1 MKPTA
6 NQVARAAT
14 LAAHVGYTYDELDCQ
29 AFVEHCVRQA
39 GGRMDYLG
47 TNDMAR
53 RAAWL
58 GTLDEARAQGRLVP
72 GAGLLIREATEANL
86 PARYAGDGLG
96 DFSHVGL
103 YVGENALTDTDKN
116 GRRRAC
122 DAVHSSATMGRVAG
136 STLQNGWTH
145 ALWFS
150 EIDYAVTAGAGAGG
164 TSAGAGISGTGT
176 GTNTGGTG
184 SAGTSTGGTS
194 AGNSDAVTG
203 GTGAGN
209 GGTGTG
215 TNTGG
220 TNTGVTGSAGT
231 STGTSAGISDTVTGV
246 TGTGNGGTGTGTKT
260 GGTSTGGTSASTS
273 GTGTGEVTS
282 GTNADGTST
291 GSTGTGTS
299 GTGTDTN
306 TGGTSTGNAGAGT
319 GAVTSGTNAGGT
331 STGAGT
337 GGTGTGAVTSG
348 TNAGNA
354 GAGISGTG
362 TGTNT
367 GGTNTGVTGATP
379 APGLTAGA
387 VPAAYATVTSPDGGP
402 VKLRKSA
409 SRGESLYWLVGAGA
423 RVRVERTR
431 DGWSLVTA
439 LCTDGYTR
447 RAWMMDAYLRR

>member
-122 DAVHSSATMGRVAG
+122 DVVHSSATMGRVAG

-150 EIDYAVTAGAGAGG
+150 EIDYAVTAGAGAG
-164 TSAGAGISGTGT
+164 AD
-176 GTNTGGTG
+176 GTN
-184 SAGTSTGGTS
+184 A
-194 AGNSDAVTG
+194 D

-209 GGTGTG
+209 G
-215 TNTGG
+215 
-220 TNTGVTGSAGT
+220 
-231 STGTSAGISDTVTGV
+231 
-246 TGTGNGGTGTGTKT
+246 
-260 GGTSTGGTSASTS
+260 

-282 GTNADGTST
+282 GTNAGSTSA
-291 GSTGTGTS
+291 GNSGTGTGTS
-299 GTGTDTN
+299 
-306 TGGTSTGNAGAGT
+306 
-319 GAVTSGTNAGGT
+319 AVTSGTNAD
-331 STGAGT
+331 
-337 GGTGTGAVTSG
+337 GTGTGAGADTS
-348 TNAGNA
+348 A
-354 GAGISGTG
+354 GTG
-362 TGTNT
+362 TSAGTNT
-367 GGTNTGVTGATP
+367 GGTNTGGTGTTP
-379 APGLTAGA
+379 VPGLTAGA

>member
-122 DAVHSSATMGRVAG
+122 DVVHSSATMGRVAG

-150 EIDYAVTAGAGAGG
+150 EIDYAVTAGAGVGG
-164 TSAGAGISGTGT
+164 TSAGAGTSGTGT
-176 GTNTGGTG
+176 GTNTGGT
-184 SAGTSTGGTS
+184 SA
-194 AGNSDAVTG
+194 G
-203 GTGAGN
+203 GTGAST

-215 TNTGG
+215 TG
-220 TNTGVTGSAGT
+220 AGT
-231 STGTSAGISDTVTGV
+231 S
-246 TGTGNGGTGTGTKT
+246 GTGTDTNT
-260 GGTSTGGTSASTS
+260 GGTSTGGTSAGTS
-273 GTGTGEVTS
+273 GTGTG
-282 GTNADGTST
+282 T
-291 GSTGTGTS
+291 GAGTS

-319 GAVTSGTNAGGT
+319 G
-331 STGAGT
+331 
-337 GGTGTGAVTSG
+337 
-348 TNAGNA
+348 
-354 GAGISGTG
+354 G

-367 GGTNTGVTGATP
+367 GGTSTGVTGTTP

-387 VPAAYATVTSPDGGP
+387 VPAAYATVASPDGGP

>member
-72 GAGLLIREATEANL
+72 GAGLLIRESTEANL

-122 DAVHSSATMGRVAG
+122 DVVHSSATMGRVAG

-150 EIDYAVTAGAGAGG
+150 EIDYAVTAGAGAG
-164 TSAGAGISGTGT
+164 AD
-176 GTNTGGTG
+176 GTN
-184 SAGTSTGGTS
+184 A
-194 AGNSDAVTG
+194 D
-203 GTGAGN
+203 GTGAGMDVGAEGTN
-209 GGTGTG
+209 GGGTGTG
-215 TNTGG
+215 N
-220 TNTGVTGSAGT
+220 
-231 STGTSAGISDTVTGV
+231 
-246 TGTGNGGTGTGTKT
+246 
-260 GGTSTGGTSASTS
+260 
-273 GTGTGEVTS
+273 GEVTS
-282 GTNADGTST
+282 GTST
-291 GSTGTGTS
+291 GSTG
-299 GTGTDTN
+299 
-306 TGGTSTGNAGAGT
+306 
-319 GAVTSGTNAGGT
+319 
-331 STGAGT
+331 TGAGT
-337 GGTGTGAVTSG
+337 GGTGTG
-348 TNAGNA
+348 NA
-354 GAGISGTG
+354 GAGTSGTG

-367 GGTNTGVTGATP
+367 GVTGTTP

>member
-122 DAVHSSATMGRVAG
+122 DVVHSSATMGRVAG

-150 EIDYAVTAGAGAGG
+150 EIDYAVTAGAGAGADGANADG
-164 TSAGAGISGTGT
+164 TSTGNTGAGTGEVTSSTNASGTGAGTSGTGT
-176 GTNTGGTG
+176 GT
-184 SAGTSTGGTS
+184 SA
-194 AGNSDAVTG
+194 
-203 GTGAGN
+203 
-209 GGTGTG
+209 
-215 TNTGG
+215 
-220 TNTGVTGSAGT
+220 
-231 STGTSAGISDTVTGV
+231 
-246 TGTGNGGTGTGTKT
+246 
-260 GGTSTGGTSASTS
+260 
-273 GTGTGEVTS
+273 VTS
-282 GTNADGTST
+282 GTNADST
-291 GSTGTGTS
+291 
-299 GTGTDTN
+299 
-306 TGGTSTGNAGAGT
+306 
-319 GAVTSGTNAGGT
+319 
-331 STGAGT
+331 
-337 GGTGTGAVTSG
+337 
-348 TNAGNA
+348 
-354 GAGISGTG
+354 GTG
-362 TGTNT
+362 TGTNA
-367 GGTNTGVTGATP
+367 GVTNTGVTGATP
-379 APGLTAGA
+379 APGLTSGA

-409 SRGESLYWLVGAGA
+409 SAEETLYWLVNAGA
-423 RVRVERTR
+423 RVLVERER
-431 DGWSLVTA
+431 DGWA
-439 LCTDGYTR
+439 LIRAICTDGYTR
-447 RAWMMDAYLRR
+447 RAYMMARYLEEENERR

>member
-122 DAVHSSATMGRVAG
+122 DVVHSSATMGRVAG

-145 ALWFS
+145 ALWFP
-150 EIDYAVTAGAGAGG
+150 EIDYAVTAGAGAGAGGANADG
-164 TSAGAGISGTGT
+164 TGAGASTET
-176 GTNTGGTG
+176 
-184 SAGTSTGGTS
+184 SAGTS
-194 AGNSDAVTG
+194 
-203 GTGAGN
+203 GAGN
-209 GGTGTG
+209 G
-215 TNTGG
+215 
-220 TNTGVTGSAGT
+220 
-231 STGTSAGISDTVTGV
+231 
-246 TGTGNGGTGTGTKT
+246 
-260 GGTSTGGTSASTS
+260 
-273 GTGTGEVTS
+273 E
-282 GTNADGTST
+282 
-291 GSTGTGTS
+291 
-299 GTGTDTN
+299 
-306 TGGTSTGNAGAGT
+306 
-319 GAVTSGTNAGGT
+319 VTSGTNAGGT
-331 STGAGT
+331 GT
-337 GGTGTGAVTSG
+337 TS
-348 TNAGNA
+348 AL
-354 GAGISGTG
+354 
-362 TGTNT
+362 
-367 GGTNTGVTGATP
+367 
-379 APGLTAGA
+379 GLTAGA

>member
-39 GGRMDYLG
+39 GGRMDDLG

-122 DAVHSSATMGRVAG
+122 DVVHSSATMGRVAG

-150 EIDYAVTAGAGAGG
+150 EIDYAVTAGAGAG
-164 TSAGAGISGTGT
+164 A
-176 GTNTGGTG
+176 
-184 SAGTSTGGTS
+184 
-194 AGNSDAVTG
+194 D
-203 GTGAGN
+203 
-209 GGTGTG
+209 
-215 TNTGG
+215 
-220 TNTGVTGSAGT
+220 
-231 STGTSAGISDTVTGV
+231 
-246 TGTGNGGTGTGTKT
+246 
-260 GGTSTGGTSASTS
+260 
-273 GTGTGEVTS
+273 
-282 GTNADGTST
+282 GTNADGT
-291 GSTGTGTS
+291 
-299 GTGTDTN
+299 
-306 TGGTSTGNAGAGT
+306 GGTGT
-319 GAVTSGTNAGGT
+319 GAVTSGTNADGT
-331 STGAGT
+331 GTGA
-337 GGTGTGAVTSG
+337 GTGAVTSG

-354 GAGISGTG
+354 GAGNGGTGTGTNTGGTSTGNAGAGISG

-367 GGTNTGVTGATP
+367 GGTNTGVTGTTP

>member
-122 DAVHSSATMGRVAG
+122 DVVHSSATMGRVAG

-150 EIDYAVTAGAGAGG
+150 EIDYAVTAGAGAGAGGANADG
-164 TSAGAGISGTGT
+164 TGAGAGTE
-176 GTNTGGTG
+176 
-184 SAGTSTGGTS
+184 TS
-194 AGNSDAVTG
+194 AGNG
-203 GTGAGN
+203 
-209 GGTGTG
+209 
-215 TNTGG
+215 
-220 TNTGVTGSAGT
+220 
-231 STGTSAGISDTVTGV
+231 
-246 TGTGNGGTGTGTKT
+246 
-260 GGTSTGGTSASTS
+260 

-282 GTNADGTST
+282 GTNA
-291 GSTGTGTS
+291 
-299 GTGTDTN
+299 
-306 TGGTSTGNAGAGT
+306 GG
-319 GAVTSGTNAGGT
+319 
-331 STGAGT
+331 TGAGT
-337 GGTGTGAVTSG
+337 SGAGTGAVTSG

-354 GAGISGTG
+354 GAGTSGTG

-379 APGLTAGA
+379 APGLTEGA

>member
-122 DAVHSSATMGRVAG
+122 DVVHSSATMGRVAG

-150 EIDYAVTAGAGAGG
+150 EIDYAVTAGAGAGAGG
-164 TSAGAGISGTGT
+164 TNADGTGAGA
-176 GTNTGGTG
+176 
-184 SAGTSTGGTS
+184 STETS
-194 AGNSDAVTG
+194 AGNG
-203 GTGAGN
+203 
-209 GGTGTG
+209 
-215 TNTGG
+215 
-220 TNTGVTGSAGT
+220 
-231 STGTSAGISDTVTGV
+231 
-246 TGTGNGGTGTGTKT
+246 
-260 GGTSTGGTSASTS
+260 

-282 GTNADGTST
+282 GTNA
-291 GSTGTGTS
+291 GST
-299 GTGTDTN
+299 
-306 TGGTSTGNAGAGT
+306 GAGT
-319 GAVTSGTNAGGT
+319 GAVTSGTN
-331 STGAGT
+331 
-337 GGTGTGAVTSG
+337 
-348 TNAGNA
+348 
-354 GAGISGTG
+354 
-362 TGTNT
+362 
-367 GGTNTGVTGATP
+367 TGVTGTTP
-379 APGLTAGA
+379 APGLTSGA

>member
-122 DAVHSSATMGRVAG
+122 DVVHSSATMGRVAG

-150 EIDYAVTAGAGAGG
+150 EIDYAVTAGAGAGAG
-164 TSAGAGISGTGT
+164 GANADGTGTGEVTSGTNTGGTNTGVTGSAGTSTDTSAGISGTGTGTGAGTSGTGT
-176 GTNTGGTG
+176 GTNTGGTN
-184 SAGTSTGGTS
+184 A
-194 AGNSDAVTG
+194 G

-220 TNTGVTGSAGT
+220 TSTGSAGT
-231 STGTSAGISDTVTGV
+231 GAITGTTAADT
-246 TGTGNGGTGTGTKT
+246 
-260 GGTSTGGTSASTS
+260 
-273 GTGTGEVTS
+273 
-282 GTNADGTST
+282 
-291 GSTGTGTS
+291 
-299 GTGTDTN
+299 
-306 TGGTSTGNAGAGT
+306 
-319 GAVTSGTNAGGT
+319 
-331 STGAGT
+331 
-337 GGTGTGAVTSG
+337 
-348 TNAGNA
+348 
-354 GAGISGTG
+354 
-362 TGTNT
+362 
-367 GGTNTGVTGATP
+367 TP

>member
-150 EIDYAVTAGAGAGG
+150 EIDYAVTAGAGAG
-164 TSAGAGISGTGT
+164 AGGANADGTGNG
-176 GTNTGGTG
+176 GTNTGGTSTSG
-184 SAGTSTGGTS
+184 TGTGNGGTSTGTGTGTSTGTGTGAGTST
-194 AGNSDAVTG
+194 NTG
-203 GTGAGN
+203 GTGAGTSTN
-209 GGTGTG
+209 TGGTGAGTGMGTGTGGTGTGTSTGTCTGTSGAGTG

-220 TNTGVTGSAGT
+220 TN
-231 STGTSAGISDTVTGV
+231 
-246 TGTGNGGTGTGTKT
+246 
-260 GGTSTGGTSASTS
+260 
-273 GTGTGEVTS
+273 
-282 GTNADGTST
+282 
-291 GSTGTGTS
+291 
-299 GTGTDTN
+299 
-306 TGGTSTGNAGAGT
+306 
-319 GAVTSGTNAGGT
+319 
-331 STGAGT
+331 
-337 GGTGTGAVTSG
+337 
-348 TNAGNA
+348 
-354 GAGISGTG
+354 
-362 TGTNT
+362 
-367 GGTNTGVTGATP
+367 TGATP

>member
-86 PARYAGDGLG
+86 PARYTGDGLG

-122 DAVHSSATMGRVAG
+122 DVVHSSATMGRVAG

-150 EIDYAVTAGAGAGG
+150 EIDYAVTAGAGAGADGANADG
-164 TSAGAGISGTGT
+164 TGGAGMDVGAE

-184 SAGTSTGGTS
+184 SAGTST
-194 AGNSDAVTG
+194 D
-203 GTGAGN
+203 
-209 GGTGTG
+209 
-215 TNTGG
+215 
-220 TNTGVTGSAGT
+220 
-231 STGTSAGISDTVTGV
+231 TSAGISDTVTGV
-246 TGTGNGGTGTGTKT
+246 
-260 GGTSTGGTSASTS
+260 
-273 GTGTGEVTS
+273 
-282 GTNADGTST
+282 
-291 GSTGTGTS
+291 TGTGTS

-319 GAVTSGTNAGGT
+319 S
-331 STGAGT
+331 
-337 GGTGTGAVTSG
+337 
-348 TNAGNA
+348 
-354 GAGISGTG
+354 G

-387 VPAAYATVTSPDGGP
+387 VPAAYATVASPDGGP

>member
-86 PARYAGDGLG
+86 PARYTGDGLG

-122 DAVHSSATMGRVAG
+122 DVVHSSATMGRVAG

-150 EIDYAVTAGAGAGG
+150 EIDYAVTAGAGAG
-164 TSAGAGISGTGT
+164 ADGANADG
-176 GTNTGGTG
+176 TGGTAI
-184 SAGTSTGGTS
+184 SDTS
-194 AGNSDAVTG
+194 AG

-209 GGTGTG
+209 
-215 TNTGG
+215 
-220 TNTGVTGSAGT
+220 
-231 STGTSAGISDTVTGV
+231 
-246 TGTGNGGTGTGTKT
+246 
-260 GGTSTGGTSASTS
+260 
-273 GTGTGEVTS
+273 GEVTS
-282 GTNADGTST
+282 GTNAGGTGAGTSGAGT
-291 GSTGTGTS
+291 GTSAVTSDTNAGSTGAGTGGTGTGTGAGTS

-319 GAVTSGTNAGGT
+319 SGTGTGTNTGGTNTGGTGAGTGTNTSGAGGTSTGTGAGTSGTGTSAVTSGTNAGSTGAGTGTNAGGT
-331 STGAGT
+331 STGT

-354 GAGISGTG
+354 GAGTSGTG

-367 GGTNTGVTGATP
+367 GGTNTGVTSTTS

>member
-122 DAVHSSATMGRVAG
+122 DVVHSSATMGRVAG

-150 EIDYAVTAGAGAGG
+150 EIDYAVTAGAGAGAGGANADG
-164 TSAGAGISGTGT
+164 TGAGAGTE
-176 GTNTGGTG
+176 
-184 SAGTSTGGTS
+184 TS
-194 AGNSDAVTG
+194 AGNG
-203 GTGAGN
+203 
-209 GGTGTG
+209 
-215 TNTGG
+215 
-220 TNTGVTGSAGT
+220 
-231 STGTSAGISDTVTGV
+231 
-246 TGTGNGGTGTGTKT
+246 
-260 GGTSTGGTSASTS
+260 

-282 GTNADGTST
+282 GTNAGGTGAGTS
-291 GSTGTGTS
+291 
-299 GTGTDTN
+299 
-306 TGGTSTGNAGAGT
+306 GAGT

-337 GGTGTGAVTSG
+337 GGTGTGTGAVTSGTNAGGTGAGTSGTGAGTGAVTSG

-354 GAGISGTG
+354 GAGTSGTG

-379 APGLTAGA
+379 APGLTEGA

>member
-1 MKPTA
+1 MKPIGES
-6 NQVARAAT
+6 VAAA
-14 LAAHVGYTYDELDCQ
+14 AVQAVSVGYTYDEMDCQ
-29 AFVEHCVRQA
+29 AFVEHCARQA

-86 PARYAGDGLG
+86 PARYTGDGLG

-136 STLQNGWTH
+136 TTLQNGWTH

-150 EIDYAVTAGAGAGG
+150 EIDYAVTAGAGAGADG
-164 TSAGAGISGTGT
+164 ANADGTGGTAISDTSAGGTGT
-176 GTNTGGTG
+176 GNGEVT
-184 SAGTSTGGTS
+184 SGTS
-194 AGNSDAVTG
+194 TG

-209 GGTGTG
+209 
-215 TNTGG
+215 
-220 TNTGVTGSAGT
+220 
-231 STGTSAGISDTVTGV
+231 
-246 TGTGNGGTGTGTKT
+246 
-260 GGTSTGGTSASTS
+260 
-273 GTGTGEVTS
+273 
-282 GTNADGTST
+282 
-291 GSTGTGTS
+291 
-299 GTGTDTN
+299 
-306 TGGTSTGNAGAGT
+306 
-319 GAVTSGTNAGGT
+319 GTNAGGT

-337 GGTGTGAVTSG
+337 GGTGTSAVTSGTNAGSTGTGAGTGGTGAGTGGTGTGAGTGGTSTGNTGAGTSGTGTGTGAGTSGTGTDTNTGG

-362 TGTNT
+362 TNT
-367 GGTNTGVTGATP
+367 GGTNTGGTGTTP
-379 APGLTAGA
+379 VPGLTAGA

>member
-1 MKPTA
+1 MKPTG

-14 LAAHVGYTYDELDCQ
+14 LAAHVGYTYEELDCQ

-86 PARYAGDGLG
+86 PARYTGDGLG

-122 DAVHSSATMGRVAG
+122 DVVHSSATMGRVAG

-150 EIDYAVTAGAGAGG
+150 EIDYAVTAGAGAG
-164 TSAGAGISGTGT
+164 AG
-176 GTNTGGTG
+176 GTNADGTGGTAI
-184 SAGTSTGGTS
+184 SDTS
-194 AGNSDAVTG
+194 AG
-203 GTGAGN
+203 GTGA
-209 GGTGTG
+209 
-215 TNTGG
+215 
-220 TNTGVTGSAGT
+220 
-231 STGTSAGISDTVTGV
+231 
-246 TGTGNGGTGTGTKT
+246 
-260 GGTSTGGTSASTS
+260 
-273 GTGTGEVTS
+273 GTGEVTS
-282 GTNADGTST
+282 GTNAGGTGTGNGTNAGGTSTGAGTGGTGAGTGGTGTGAGTGGTSTGNTGAGNGEVTSGTSTGGIDTGTGAGTSGTDTGTNADGTSTGGIGGMGIGIIAT
-291 GSTGTGTS
+291 GSTGTGGTGTGTGADTS

-306 TGGTSTGNAGAGT
+306 TGGTSTGNA
-319 GAVTSGTNAGGT
+319 S
-331 STGAGT
+331 
-337 GGTGTGAVTSG
+337 
-348 TNAGNA
+348 
-354 GAGISGTG
+354 AGISG

-367 GGTNTGVTGATP
+367 GGTNTGVTGTTP

-431 DGWSLVTA
+431 DDWSLVTA

>member
-6 NQVARAAT
+6 NQVAQAAT

-150 EIDYAVTAGAGAGG
+150 EIDYAVTAGAGVGG
-164 TSAGAGISGTGT
+164 TSAGGTGGAGMDVGAEGTNGGGTGAGTGEVTSGTNTGGTSAGTGGTSTGTSAGTSGTGT
-176 GTNTGGTG
+176 GTNTGGT
-184 SAGTSTGGTS
+184 S
-194 AGNSDAVTG
+194 
-203 GTGAGN
+203 
-209 GGTGTG
+209 
-215 TNTGG
+215 
-220 TNTGVTGSAGT
+220 TGSAGT
-231 STGTSAGISDTVTGV
+231 GAITGTTAADT
-246 TGTGNGGTGTGTKT
+246 
-260 GGTSTGGTSASTS
+260 
-273 GTGTGEVTS
+273 
-282 GTNADGTST
+282 
-291 GSTGTGTS
+291 
-299 GTGTDTN
+299 
-306 TGGTSTGNAGAGT
+306 
-319 GAVTSGTNAGGT
+319 
-331 STGAGT
+331 
-337 GGTGTGAVTSG
+337 
-348 TNAGNA
+348 
-354 GAGISGTG
+354 
-362 TGTNT
+362 
-367 GGTNTGVTGATP
+367 TP

>member
-145 ALWFS
+145 ALWFP
-150 EIDYAVTAGAGAGG
+150 EIDYAVTAGAGAG
-164 TSAGAGISGTGT
+164 ADGANADG
-176 GTNTGGTG
+176 TGGTAI
-184 SAGTSTGGTS
+184 SDTS
-194 AGNSDAVTG
+194 AG
-203 GTGAGN
+203 GTGA
-209 GGTGTG
+209 
-215 TNTGG
+215 
-220 TNTGVTGSAGT
+220 
-231 STGTSAGISDTVTGV
+231 
-246 TGTGNGGTGTGTKT
+246 
-260 GGTSTGGTSASTS
+260 
-273 GTGTGEVTS
+273 GTGEVTS
-282 GTNADGTST
+282 GTNA
-291 GSTGTGTS
+291 GSTGTGNGTNAGGTGAGTS

-306 TGGTSTGNAGAGT
+306 TGGTSTGNAGAG
-319 GAVTSGTNAGGT
+319 
-331 STGAGT
+331 
-337 GGTGTGAVTSG
+337 
-348 TNAGNA
+348 
-354 GAGISGTG
+354 ISG

-367 GGTNTGVTGATP
+367 GGTNAGGTGATP
-379 APGLTAGA
+379 VPGLTAGA

>member
-122 DAVHSSATMGRVAG
+122 DVVHSSATMGRVAG

-150 EIDYAVTAGAGAGG
+150 EIDYAVTAGAGAGADGANADG
-164 TSAGAGISGTGT
+164 TGGAGMDVGAE

-184 SAGTSTGGTS
+184 SAGTSTDTS
-194 AGNSDAVTG
+194 AGISDTVTG
-203 GTGAGN
+203 ATGTGN

-215 TNTGG
+215 TNTG
-220 TNTGVTGSAGT
+220 
-231 STGTSAGISDTVTGV
+231 DTVTGV
-246 TGTGNGGTGTGTKT
+246 
-260 GGTSTGGTSASTS
+260 
-273 GTGTGEVTS
+273 
-282 GTNADGTST
+282 
-291 GSTGTGTS
+291 
-299 GTGTDTN
+299 
-306 TGGTSTGNAGAGT
+306 
-319 GAVTSGTNAGGT
+319 
-331 STGAGT
+331 TGAGT

-348 TNAGNA
+348 TSTGNA
-354 GAGISGTG
+354 SAGISGTG
-362 TGTNT
+362 TNA

-379 APGLTAGA
+379 VPGLTAGA
-387 VPAAYATVTSPDGGP
+387 GPAAYATVASPDGGP

>member
-122 DAVHSSATMGRVAG
+122 DVVHSSATMGRVAG

-150 EIDYAVTAGAGAGG
+150 EIDYAVTAGAGAG
-164 TSAGAGISGTGT
+164 ADGA
-176 GTNTGGTG
+176 NAGGTG
-184 SAGTSTGGTS
+184 AGASTETSAGTSG
-194 AGNSDAVTG
+194 AGNGEVTSGTNAG
-203 GTGAGN
+203 GTGTGN

-220 TNTGVTGSAGT
+220 T
-231 STGTSAGISDTVTGV
+231 
-246 TGTGNGGTGTGTKT
+246 
-260 GGTSTGGTSASTS
+260 STGGTSAGTS
-273 GTGTGEVTS
+273 GTGTG
-282 GTNADGTST
+282 T
-291 GSTGTGTS
+291 GAGTS

-306 TGGTSTGNAGAGT
+306 TGGTSTGGTGAGT
-319 GAVTSGTNAGGT
+319 SGTDTGTGAGTSGTGT
-331 STGAGT
+331 GTGAGTSGTGTGTGAGTSGTGTDTNT
-337 GGTGTGAVTSG
+337 GGTGT
-348 TNAGNA
+348 GNA

-362 TGTNT
+362 T
-367 GGTNTGVTGATP
+367 NTGVTGTTP

>member
-86 PARYAGDGLG
+86 PARYTGDGLG

-122 DAVHSSATMGRVAG
+122 DVVHSSATMGRVAG

-150 EIDYAVTAGAGAGG
+150 EIDYAVTAGAGAG
-164 TSAGAGISGTGT
+164 AD
-176 GTNTGGTG
+176 GTNADGTGGTAI
-184 SAGTSTGGTS
+184 SDTS
-194 AGNSDAVTG
+194 AG
-203 GTGAGN
+203 GTGA
-209 GGTGTG
+209 
-215 TNTGG
+215 
-220 TNTGVTGSAGT
+220 
-231 STGTSAGISDTVTGV
+231 
-246 TGTGNGGTGTGTKT
+246 
-260 GGTSTGGTSASTS
+260 
-273 GTGTGEVTS
+273 GTGEVTS
-282 GTNADGTST
+282 GTNADGT
-291 GSTGTGTS
+291 GTGTS
-299 GTGTDTN
+299 
-306 TGGTSTGNAGAGT
+306 GAGT
-319 GAVTSGTNAGGT
+319 GAVTSGTNAGSTGAGT
-331 STGAGT
+331 GGTGAGT
-337 GGTGTGAVTSG
+337 GGTGTGAGTSGAGTGGTGTGEVTSG
-348 TNAGNA
+348 TNAG
-354 GAGISGTG
+354 STGTG
-362 TGTNT
+362 TGAGTSGTDTGTNADGTST
-367 GGTNTGVTGATP
+367 GGIGGMGIGIIATGSTGTGGTGSTGTGTGIGGTGSTGMGTGMGTGTITGTNTGVTGTTP

-409 SRGESLYWLVGAGA
+409 SRGETLYWLVGAGA

>member
-122 DAVHSSATMGRVAG
+122 DVVHSSATMGRVAG

-150 EIDYAVTAGAGAGG
+150 EIDYAVTAGAGAG
-164 TSAGAGISGTGT
+164 ADGA
-176 GTNTGGTG
+176 N
-184 SAGTSTGGTS
+184 A
-194 AGNSDAVTG
+194 D

-209 GGTGTG
+209 
-215 TNTGG
+215 
-220 TNTGVTGSAGT
+220 
-231 STGTSAGISDTVTGV
+231 
-246 TGTGNGGTGTGTKT
+246 
-260 GGTSTGGTSASTS
+260 
-273 GTGTGEVTS
+273 GEVTS
-282 GTNADGTST
+282 GTNA

-299 GTGTDTN
+299 
-306 TGGTSTGNAGAGT
+306 GAGT
-319 GAVTSGTNAGGT
+319 GAVTSGTNAGSTGT
-331 STGAGT
+331 GNGGAGT
-337 GGTGTGAVTSG
+337 
-348 TNAGNA
+348 GNA
-354 GAGISGTG
+354 GAGTGNAGAGTSGTG

-367 GGTNTGVTGATP
+367 GVTGTTP
-379 APGLTAGA
+379 ASGLTAGA

>member
-14 LAAHVGYTYDELDCQ
+14 LAAHVVYTYDELDCQ

-122 DAVHSSATMGRVAG
+122 DVVHSSATMGRVAG

-150 EIDYAVTAGAGAGG
+150 EIDYAVTAGAGAG
-164 TSAGAGISGTGT
+164 AD
-176 GTNTGGTG
+176 GTN
-184 SAGTSTGGTS
+184 A
-194 AGNSDAVTG
+194 D
-203 GTGAGN
+203 GTGAG
-209 GGTGTG
+209 TG
-215 TNTGG
+215 
-220 TNTGVTGSAGT
+220 
-231 STGTSAGISDTVTGV
+231 
-246 TGTGNGGTGTGTKT
+246 
-260 GGTSTGGTSASTS
+260 

-282 GTNADGTST
+282 GTNAG
-291 GSTGTGTS
+291 GTGTGTS
-299 GTGTDTN
+299 G
-306 TGGTSTGNAGAGT
+306 A
-319 GAVTSGTNAGGT
+319 
-331 STGAGT
+331 
-337 GGTGTGAVTSG
+337 GTGAVTSG

-354 GAGISGTG
+354 GAGISGMG

-367 GGTNTGVTGATP
+367 GVTNTGVTGATP
-379 APGLTAGA
+379 APGLTSGA

>member
-14 LAAHVGYTYDELDCQ
+14 LAARVGYTYDELDCQ

-122 DAVHSSATMGRVAG
+122 DVVHSSATMGRVAG

-150 EIDYAVTAGAGAGG
+150 EIDYAVTAGAGAG
-164 TSAGAGISGTGT
+164 ADGANADG
-176 GTNTGGTG
+176 TGGTAI
-184 SAGTSTGGTS
+184 SDTS
-194 AGNSDAVTG
+194 AG
-203 GTGAGN
+203 GTGA
-209 GGTGTG
+209 
-215 TNTGG
+215 
-220 TNTGVTGSAGT
+220 
-231 STGTSAGISDTVTGV
+231 
-246 TGTGNGGTGTGTKT
+246 
-260 GGTSTGGTSASTS
+260 
-273 GTGTGEVTS
+273 GTGEVTS
-282 GTNADGTST
+282 GTNAGGTGAGT
-291 GSTGTGTS
+291 GTNAGGTGTGTS
-299 GTGTDTN
+299 AVTSGTNAG
-306 TGGTSTGNAGAGT
+306 STGAGT
-319 GAVTSGTNAGGT
+319 GTNAGGT
-331 STGAGT
+331 STGT
-337 GGTGTGAVTSG
+337 GGTGTGAVTSGTSTGGTGAGTSGTGTGTSAVTSG

-367 GGTNTGVTGATP
+367 GVTGTTP

>member
-122 DAVHSSATMGRVAG
+122 DVVHSSATMGRVAG

-150 EIDYAVTAGAGAGG
+150 EIDYAVTAGAGAGAGGANADG
-164 TSAGAGISGTGT
+164 TGAGAGTE
-176 GTNTGGTG
+176 
-184 SAGTSTGGTS
+184 TS
-194 AGNSDAVTG
+194 AGNG
-203 GTGAGN
+203 
-209 GGTGTG
+209 
-215 TNTGG
+215 
-220 TNTGVTGSAGT
+220 
-231 STGTSAGISDTVTGV
+231 
-246 TGTGNGGTGTGTKT
+246 
-260 GGTSTGGTSASTS
+260 

-282 GTNADGTST
+282 GTNAGGTGAGTS
-291 GSTGTGTS
+291 
-299 GTGTDTN
+299 
-306 TGGTSTGNAGAGT
+306 GAGT

-337 GGTGTGAVTSG
+337 GGTGTSAVTSG
-348 TNAGNA
+348 TNADGTSTGAGTGGTGTGAVTSGTSTGNA
-354 GAGISGTG
+354 SAGISGTG
-362 TGTNT
+362 TNAGGTST
-367 GGTNTGVTGATP
+367 GGTGTTP
-379 APGLTAGA
+379 VPGLTAGA